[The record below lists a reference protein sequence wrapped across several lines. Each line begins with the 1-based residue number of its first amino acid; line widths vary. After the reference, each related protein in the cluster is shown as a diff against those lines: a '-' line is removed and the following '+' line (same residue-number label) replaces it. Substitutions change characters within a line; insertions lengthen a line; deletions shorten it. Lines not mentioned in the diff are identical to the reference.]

1 MGAGDLLI
9 RAEVWR
15 VKKGQQQGSRA
26 TGQWRKQMS
35 GHLTARSGRNLE
47 SCHMGRRHV
56 EE

>member
-15 VKKGQQQGSRA
+15 VKKGRQQGSRA
-26 TGQWRKQMS
+26 VEETNVRA
-35 GHLTARSGRNLE
+35 LTARSGRNLE
-47 SCHMGRRHV
+47 SCHMGRKHV